1 MSNFEL
7 NIHNYTK
14 KELEE
19 IFELAEDYQA
29 RDVKTMEKKLIDGIE
44 TNKDV
49 DSSLRPKTIQFI
61 QEAAQQLM
69 IDAAPEL
76 QITEVK
82 SQPAQIP
89 AGIYNSNHPATYF
102 PPRVNPVKK
111 RNRSIVLNIDSRF
124 RESYYVTQPSNFQVT
139 LPMKIDS
146 VVTMEMSAIEF
157 PPTAFFSVSKAL
169 GNNFF
174 WLRAGSTAAGDL
186 EETVVTLPE
195 GNYSS
200 ADVTDL
206 INTFLQSLSTTTYLQ
221 YIVFS
226 VNVNASNTGGSR
238 QLLVGV
244 RESYPFG
251 TPFEFTLDFQA
262 NLAGQSDDSTPLPL
276 KLGWKLGFRNG
287 VYVNSSAYLSE
298 GIVNLSGATYLY
310 LVVDDFN
317 NAHNTF
323 FSAFNQSLLNKNILA
338 RIAVQSSDFNAVTFS
353 NIGRVTTAR
362 QYYGPVDIERMQVQL
377 LDEYGRILNLNNM
390 DFSFCLTFT
399 TGDQVPAFDEAK

>member
-14 KELEE
+14 NELEE
-19 IFELAEDYQA
+19 IFELPHGYQT
-29 RDVKTMEKKLIDGIE
+29 RDVHTMEKKLIDGIE

-49 DSSLRPKTIQFI
+49 DELLRPKTIEFI
-61 QEAAQQLM
+61 QKAARQLTTM
-69 IDAAPEL
+69 ASPDL
-76 QITEVK
+76 QITEMQ
-82 SQPAQIP
+82 SQPAKVP
-89 AGIYNSNHPATYF
+89 AGIYNSDHPATYF

-146 VVTMEMSAIEF
+146 VVTMEMTAIEF
-157 PPTAFFSVSKAL
+157 PPTAFFSVSKSL

-174 WLRAGSTAAGDL
+174 WLRAGSNAAGDL

-206 INTFLQSLSTTTYLQ
+206 INTFLESLTTTTYLQ
-221 YIVFS
+221 YVVFS

-244 RESYPFG
+244 KESYPFA
-251 TPFEFTLDFQA
+251 TPFDFILDFQA
-262 NLAGQSDDSTPLPL
+262 NLAGDSDESTPLPL

-287 VYVNSSAYLSE
+287 LYTNSSAYLSE

-317 NAHNTF
+317 NANNTF

-353 NIGRVTTAR
+353 NIGRVTTPR

-399 TGDQVPAFDEAK
+399 TGDEVPAFNE